1 MKTRDSVPELLE
13 PLRNGPIGV
22 ATPEEIA
29 AEQKRLLP
37 WLEAQIAAL
46 PEERRRYVAARRGR
60 RAGWIAGAT
69 LAAAAA
75 AVLALWSGAAPESE
89 LETAGGAEGAEEP
102 FATLISGRLSTG
114 KLEILPGSRLGAASL
129 VESSEEAPA
138 VLRGSSGYL
147 AELSPGGQLAL
158 GAPGGEPE
166 RQELRLE
173 RGQVQLTVPKLEPG
187 ATLSVLTED
196 ARVIVR
202 GTKFIVALRE
212 DDPTG
217 SRAVERRTTCVRVT
231 EGSVEVRRRGRPGV
245 VLGPGEG
252 SGCGEEAPGAAGQAA
267 EQDGSAEE
275 RRRGGGASRGERS
288 RVEGASR
295 QRGRVSGS
303 VGIPASTLQQES
315 ELLASALAAEQR
327 GDRAR
332 ARRELRT
339 LLRRHP
345 QSPLANEARAALERL
360 ER

>member
-1 MKTRDSVPELLE
+1 MKTTRDSVPELLE

-22 ATPEEIA
+22 ATPEEIE
-29 AEQKRLLP
+29 AEQRRLLP

-46 PEERRRYVAARRGR
+46 PEERRRHQQARRQR
-60 RAGWIAGAT
+60 RARWIAGAAA
-69 LAAAAA
+69 LAAAAG
-75 AVLALWSGAAPESE
+75 VLLLWGGWGPEGE
-89 LETAGGAEGAEEP
+89 RETAGGPAGASEP
-102 FATLISGRLSTG
+102 YAILLSGRLSTG

-138 VLRGSSGYL
+138 VLRGSSGYV

-158 GAPGGEPE
+158 GAPGGEPG

-173 RGQVQLTVPKLEPG
+173 RGQVQLTVPKLGPG

-196 ARVIVR
+196 ARVVVR
-202 GTKFIVALRE
+202 GTKFTVTLRE
-212 DDPTG
+212 DDGTG
-217 SRAVERRTTCVRVT
+217 PAERRATCVRVS
-231 EGSVEVRRRGRPGV
+231 EGSVEVQRRGAPPV

-252 SGCGEEAPGAAGQAA
+252 SGCGEDARGSAGSAA
-267 EQDGSAEE
+267 EQGRSEDEALA
-275 RRRGGGASRGERS
+275 GAGTSQGARS
-288 RVEGASR
+288 RADGAAA
-295 QRGRVSGS
+295 QRGR
-303 VGIPASTLQQES
+303 STLRQES

-345 QSPLANEARAALERL
+345 QSPLANEARAALERV